1 MKRSYPRCI
10 TGGLLGFKYKIV
22 LNKNTH
28 EVPGTT
34 CNNIYVCNLNFF
46 GPPAFSFHPD
56 ETSESRCF
64 FWYFLFPILLRI
76 VCMMTGNTLE
86 KGVRPLINNR
96 GLVLMLVKYL
106 LKVAKDER
114 FMDGKV
120 KNLSRF
126 LRKLFEENGVPFE
139 LSCMKAIFPD
149 ETDTALSVLGMR
161 DVCALGKS
169 SGPLQH
175 FRETIFPMIIAGKW
189 DFQLNPDKEEAILK
203 VLELKNDNGKIIDLK
218 TNEQLKNRNEKL
230 KERNDDPE
238 FKAREQTTEYK
249 AKRKKY
255 RDDPENKEKAKKYR
269 DDPENKAKRRARE
282 QTTEY
287 KAKAKK
293 YRDDPE
299 NKEKARARKE
309 ERKRFFVKKQRQ
321 ITPPYGS
328 NGGCCTMCARKRSIG
343 WMSVVEFCFQIEE
356 DFDNEG
362 LFERQRAEQTCRFLN
377 RIKKKAAKDGEYS
390 KIRSKDVLCLRCL
403 KYKRSATKK
412 IKKILKA

>member
-1 MKRSYPRCI
+1 
-10 TGGLLGFKYKIV
+10 
-22 LNKNTH
+22 
-28 EVPGTT
+28 
-34 CNNIYVCNLNFF
+34 
-46 GPPAFSFHPD
+46 
-56 ETSESRCF
+56 
-64 FWYFLFPILLRI
+64 
-76 VCMMTGNTLE
+76 MMTGNTLE

-255 RDDPENKEKAKKYR
+255 RDDPENKEKA
-269 DDPENKAKRRARE
+269 
-282 QTTEY
+282 
-287 KAKAKK
+287 
-293 YRDDPE
+293 
-299 NKEKARARKE
+299 RARKE